1 MRPTERRNRIVDLIR
16 ERGRVTVDALVHEL
30 GASFET
36 IRRDL
41 TELAARNLIRKFH
54 GGAILLDAASFGTRV
69 EGSFQA
75 RMLQHQREKRA
86 IARRAAALFS
96 PGDSLFIDTGTT
108 TLIFAEELA
117 RLSRLTVITN
127 SIAIVQTIARG
138 AGQGNRVF
146 LLGGEYSDDAA
157 ENVGKLAVE
166 QISRFRAAHAVLT
179 VGAIEADGVMD
190 YDLNEAEIAATMVA
204 HARQVTVLADFTKLG
219 RSGLFLVCP
228 LADVDRLV
236 IDQAPDG
243 RIAKELQLAD
253 VEVLLGTATESVA
266 DLSPNL
272 PRG

>member
-1 MRPTERRNRIVDLIR
+1 MRPIERRSRIANLIR
-16 ERGRVTVDALVHEL
+16 ERGRVTVDALAHEL

-41 TELAARNLIRKFH
+41 TELAARGLIRKFH
-54 GGAILLDAASFGTRV
+54 GGAILLDAAGFGTKV

-75 RMLQHQREKRA
+75 RMLQNLGEKRA
-86 IARRAAALFS
+86 IARCAAALFS

-127 SIAIVQTIARG
+127 SVAIVQTIARG

-146 LLGGEYSDDAA
+146 LLGGEYMDDAA

-179 VGAIEADGVMD
+179 VGAIETEGVLD

-219 RSGLFLVCP
+219 RAGLFPVCS

-236 IDQAPDG
+236 IDRAPTG
-243 RIAKELQLAD
+243 SIAEDLRLAE
-253 VEVLLGTATESVA
+253 VEVLVGPSTESVVDVA
-266 DLSPNL
+266 PESP
-272 PRG
+272 R